1 MRSAYRVV
9 DDEQARVV
17 GVLRQA
23 HVRGNLVD
31 EAAQAAVVKVVGRER
46 HALAKCEGHVRVGVA
61 ERRLSLRAVRNQKK
75 RKGRMYLLDGD
86 DVGERDARRV
96 LLLRWLDNVI

>member
-23 HVRGNLVD
+23 HVRGDLVD

-46 HALAKCEGHVRVGVA
+46 HALAQREGHVRVGVA
-61 ERRLSLRAVRNQKK
+61 ERRLSLCTVRNRKEKEKK
-75 RKGRMYLLDGD
+75 SVPFGS
-86 DVGERDARRV
+86 RRC
-96 LLLRWLDNVI
+96 R